1 MSTATNATARAK
13 EDDCGY
19 RVICLSFYT
28 EDLARLDEV
37 VAVLKRRGHRKV
49 NRSSLLREALR
60 QLDLD
65 RLPRRL

>member
-1 MSTATNATARAK
+1 VSISARDHYK
-13 EDDCGY
+13 
-19 RVICLSFYT
+19 VFCLSFYT

-65 RLPRRL
+65 RVPRRL

>member
-1 MSTATNATARAK
+1 MTISSRDHYK
-13 EDDCGY
+13 
-19 RVICLSFYT
+19 VFCLSFYN
-28 EDLARLDEV
+28 EDLTKLDET
-37 VAVLKRRGHRKV
+37 VAELRRRGHRKV